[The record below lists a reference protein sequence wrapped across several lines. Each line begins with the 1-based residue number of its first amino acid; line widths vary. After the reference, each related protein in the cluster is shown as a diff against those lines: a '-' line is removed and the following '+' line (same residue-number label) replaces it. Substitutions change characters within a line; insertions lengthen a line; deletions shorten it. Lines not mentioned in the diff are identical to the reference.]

1 MGDESYCLLTAC
13 RNEAGFIGETIRSVI
28 GQSLRPRR
36 WIILDDG
43 STDGTAELVQQL
55 SQGHDWIR
63 LHRLEPRRERSF
75 GAQYRAIMRGY
86 EMIRDLSFEFLGA
99 LDADISFE
107 SADYFG
113 ILMKEFS
120 GNPRLGIAG
129 GVICEKENGVFRERK
144 GNAAWSVA
152 GAVQMFRREVFE
164 SIGGYIPL
172 EYGGSDSLAVLM
184 AEMQGWAVRSLSGLR
199 VLHYRP
205 SSTADGRLR
214 GAFRA
219 GLMHAAFGYHP
230 VFTILQCVRRL
241 TFKPRV
247 VGSLF
252 SLAGYCC
259 YRLKGGEPVIPDEA
273 LKHLH
278 KVQLERIS
286 RGIRLKG
293 FGHS

>member
-13 RNEAGFIGETIRSVI
+13 RNEAGFIGETIRSLI
-28 GQSLRPRR
+28 GQSLPPQI

-86 EMIRDLSFEFLGA
+86 EMLRDLPFDFLGV
-99 LDADISFE
+99 LDADVSFE
-107 SADYFG
+107 SADYFRA
-113 ILMKEFS
+113 LMREFS
-120 GNPRLGIAG
+120 HNPRLGIAG
-129 GVICEKENGVFRERK
+129 GVICEKENGVFKERK
-144 GNAAWSVA
+144 GNVAWSVA

-184 AEMQGWAVRSLSGLR
+184 AEMHGWEVRSLPGLR
-199 VLHYRP
+199 VLHYRL

-219 GLMHAAFGYHP
+219 GLMHAAFGYRP
-230 VFTILQCVRRL
+230 VFTILKYVRRL

-252 SLAGYCC
+252 SLAGYCW
-259 YRLKGGEPVIPDEA
+259 YRLKGGDPVIPQEA
-273 LKHLH
+273 LNYLRKM
-278 KVQLERIS
+278 QLERVS
-286 RGIRLKG
+286 RAIRFKG
-293 FGHS
+293 FDKA

>member
-1 MGDESYCLLTAC
+1 MGDGSYCLLTAC
-13 RNEAGFIGETIRSVI
+13 RNEADFIGKTIRSVI

-43 STDGTAELVQQL
+43 SIDGTAELVQQL
-55 SQGHDWIR
+55 SQGHDWIH

-86 EMIRDLSFEFLGA
+86 EMLRDLPFDFLGA

-107 SADYFG
+107 SADYFSA
-113 ILMKEFS
+113 LFLEFNR
-120 GNPRLGIAG
+120 NPRLGIAG
-129 GVICEKENGVFRERK
+129 GVICEQKKGIFKERK
-144 GNAAWSVA
+144 GNVVWSVA

-172 EYGGSDSLAVLM
+172 EYGGSDSLAVLL
-184 AEMQGWAVRSLSGLR
+184 AEMQGWGVRSLPGLR

-219 GLMHAAFGYHP
+219 GLMQAAFGYDP
-230 VFTILQCVRRL
+230 LFMMFKCVRRL
-241 TFKPRV
+241 MFKPAIL
-247 VGSLF
+247 GSLL
-252 SLAGYCC
+252 SSAGYLS
-259 YRLKGGEPVIPDEA
+259 YKLKGGRPVIPSEA
-273 LKHLH
+273 LQYLR
-278 KVQLERIS
+278 QTQ
-286 RGIRLKG
+286 RGRLLRAVRFQG
-293 FGHS
+293 GPEF

>member
-28 GQSLRPRR
+28 GQSLRPQR

-55 SQGHDWIR
+55 SQGHDWIH

-75 GAQYRAIMRGY
+75 GAQYRAITRGY
-86 EMIRDLSFEFLGA
+86 EMLRDLPFDFLGV
-99 LDADISFE
+99 LDADIFLE
-107 SADYFG
+107 SADYFRT
-113 ILMKEFS
+113 LFREFS
-120 GNPRLGIAG
+120 RNSRLGIAG
-129 GVICEKENGVFRERK
+129 GVVCEQEKGVFKERK
-144 GNAAWSVA
+144 GNVVWSVA
-152 GAVQMFRREVFE
+152 GAVQTFRREVFE

-172 EYGGSDSLAVLM
+172 EYGGSDFLAVLL
-184 AEMQGWAVRSLSGLR
+184 AEMKGWEVRSLPGLR

-205 SSTADGRLR
+205 SSTADGQLR

-230 VFTILQCVRRL
+230 VFATLRYVRRL

-247 VGSLF
+247 VGSLL
-252 SLAGYCC
+252 SLAGYCF
-259 YRLKGGEPVIPDEA
+259 YKVKGGRPVIPIEPLNYLRQRQLERVSRVVRLKGHREI
-273 LKHLH
+273 
-278 KVQLERIS
+278 
-286 RGIRLKG
+286 
-293 FGHS
+293 